1 MTALV
6 LSSST
11 FFGPLSNKSLE
22 VVGSTSVGILW
33 ILYPFEEGIGGSK
46 ILSLDGHS
54 MLSRNNFREGLCWSD
69 INTTFLK
76 CRKKQCSVNDVKSMS
91 LYGVSAIVPEDYI
104 ITLLNSTFF
113 SYYVDTFVNNTQTF
127 QINDA
132 RQLPVIVP
140 TLDTIEITHILLRR
154 AVAIMQQAGPH
165 EDSLLEKLQKEVD
178 TLVLKIYGLTP

>member
-54 MLSRNNFREGLCWSD
+54 MLSRNNQSKDEVGDRSD
-69 INTTFLK
+69 GT
-76 CRKKQCSVNDVKSMS
+76 
-91 LYGVSAIVPEDYI
+91 
-104 ITLLNSTFF
+104 
-113 SYYVDTFVNNTQTF
+113 
-127 QINDA
+127 
-132 RQLPVIVP
+132 
-140 TLDTIEITHILLRR
+140 
-154 AVAIMQQAGPH
+154 
-165 EDSLLEKLQKEVD
+165 
-178 TLVLKIYGLTP
+178 